1 MTCIG
6 ARAGGKLSR
15 MAHGPERSA
24 RHPNRPLRLAP
35 GSRNPQPRESP
46 GRTTERA
53 FLRRC
58 AGSGRER
65 HEPVSIP
72 KTGAVA
78 KPALDM
84 LCTGGRHGIPTRPPS
99 PGKSAHLPGKPRYIS
114 VCLLTVL
121 SCYSIIR
128 PMRETKKPAFGPPP
142 ALPVLLRT
150 EDRPA
155 RPRRLKRGNQEARIR
170 CRFRNL
176 VPVIHRLE
184 EYS

>member
-35 GSRNPQPRESP
+35 GSRNPQPPENP
-46 GRTTERA
+46 DRTTERV

-84 LCTGGRHGIPTRPPS
+84 LCTGGRHGIPTRRP

-128 PMRETKKPAFGPPP
+128 PMRETKKPASGPP
-142 ALPVLLRT
+142 
-150 EDRPA
+150 RPA
-155 RPRRLKRGNQEARIR
+155 RPATDRRQTGPAHTTQTG
-170 CRFRNL
+170 
-176 VPVIHRLE
+176 
-184 EYS
+184 